1 MLIDR
6 PLYLKRLERLREPS
20 LVKVL
25 VGVRRGGKSSLLEL
39 FADRLANEGVPSES
53 IVTVNY
59 ELPSQAGLKAPRA
72 LYEFV
77 RSRVE
82 QADARFLFIDEVQ
95 ELEGWAEAV
104 NGLRAEFRDLDIYVT
119 GSNARLFAGEKLT
132 YLSGRSV
139 TVEVYPLSF
148 REHLSFTR
156 EIDPSVS
163 WEDLSHSLDLARAL
177 GDYVRTGGFPAVVM
191 AAEPELRRT
200 ILDGLYDS
208 VFTRDLL
215 LRGKIRNEAA
225 FTRVARFILDNIGNP
240 TSANSIART
249 LKSSGQPVGA
259 DTVERFLSLITQAY
273 LAYRCDRFDVR
284 GKEHLRTRSKYYA
297 VDQALRRRITGA
309 ADRDRGRVLENLVYL
324 ELRRRGYD
332 VFTGKIGD
340 LEIDFVARR
349 DGSTSY
355 VQVSERLD
363 DPATLAREL
372 APFRGLKDHHPCYV
386 LSTDWLG
393 DELGDGVRFRNLYEF
408 LLGRPL
414 E

>member
-6 PLYLKRLERLREPS
+6 PLYLERLQRLREPS

-39 FADRLANEGVPSES
+39 FAGRLADLGVPISS
-53 IVTVNY
+53 ILRVDY
-59 ELPSQAGLKAPRA
+59 ELPRMAGLKEPHA

-77 RSRVE
+77 RNRVE
-82 QADARFLFIDEVQ
+82 HEDAHFLFIDEVQ
-95 ELEGWAEAV
+95 ELDDWAETV

-132 YLSGRSV
+132 YLSGRVV
-139 TVEVYPLSF
+139 TVDVFPLSF
-148 REHLSFTR
+148 REFLSFTHR
-156 EIDPSVS
+156 TEPEAG
-163 WEDLSHSLDLARAL
+163 WEELAESPELSRLL
-177 GDYVRTGGFPAVVM
+177 GDYIRIGGFPAVAM
-191 AAEPELRRT
+191 ADDPELRRT

-215 LRGKIRNEAA
+215 LRGRIRNEAA
-225 FTRVARFILDNIGNP
+225 FTRVARFVLDNVGNP

-249 LKSSGQPVGA
+249 LRSSGQPVGA
-259 DTVERFLSLITQAY
+259 DTVERFLGLIAQAY

-284 GKEHLRTRSKYYA
+284 GKEHLRTMGKYYA
-297 VDQALRRRITGA
+297 IDQALRRRVTGEN
-309 ADRDRGRVLENLVYL
+309 DRDRGHVLENLVYL

-332 VFTGKIGD
+332 VFAGKVD
-340 LEIDFVARR
+340 DVEIDFVAQRE
-349 DGSTSY
+349 GSTTY
-355 VQVSERLD
+355 VQVSETLA
-363 DPATLAREL
+363 DPMTLAREL
-372 APFRGLKDHHPCYV
+372 APFGKLRDRHPCYV

-393 DELGDGVRFRNLYEF
+393 DEMGDGIRFRNLYEF

-414 E
+414 T